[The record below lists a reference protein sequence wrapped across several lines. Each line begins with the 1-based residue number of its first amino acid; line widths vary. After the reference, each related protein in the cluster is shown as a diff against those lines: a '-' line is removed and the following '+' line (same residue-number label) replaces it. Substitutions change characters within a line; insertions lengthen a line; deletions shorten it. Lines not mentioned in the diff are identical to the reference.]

1 VSDQERAIVPPERPG
16 EGTAERGVDAV
27 VVIAVLAPIA
37 GFVALLAIP
46 TADVTW
52 EHHPAHFWLVLGTAA
67 LAAGLGWA
75 IGVTARRRSDARLF
89 LVSLA
94 FFTAASFLGLHALAT
109 PGVLLDG
116 PNEGFVIATPVGL
129 LFASGLA
136 LWSSMR
142 LDGERA
148 RWVLARSGRLRLAV
162 VAVIAIWGVWS
173 LAAVAPLDGM
183 LPGETATT
191 ELWILAAPGVALYAI
206 SAFRYLELAQRR
218 RSPLALSVAAAWALL
233 GEAMLAIALA
243 RSWHATWWEWHLLM
257 LAAFGAVGIV
267 AQRMP
272 ESERFGDLYLDEV
285 AGGTRDVT
293 VLFADLMGFT
303 SFSESHDSDV
313 VQSML
318 NTYFSVV
325 IPVVR
330 AAGGRVD
337 RYIGDAVMVT
347 FNVSTDQADHAV
359 LAAGAALSFQAA
371 AAGVAGEH
379 PEWPRFRVGLNTGPA
394 TVGLVGGGGERGY
407 TVLGDTVNLASR
419 LEGLAPAGGVVIGGS
434 TLAHLVGARVTSMG
448 KVQVKGREEPVD
460 AWLLESIGG
469 VTAG

>member
-1 VSDQERAIVPPERPG
+1 VRTLSPEGATASRERSSD
-16 EGTAERGVDAV
+16 RGIDAV
-27 VVIAVLAPIA
+27 VLVAVLAPIV
-37 GFVALLAIP
+37 GFVALLAVP
-46 TADVTW
+46 TADVSW
-52 EHHPAHFWLVLGTAA
+52 EQHPAHFWLVLGTAGI
-67 LAAGLGWA
+67 AAALGWA
-75 IGVTARRRSDARLF
+75 IGVTARRRADARLF

-94 FFTAASFLGLHALAT
+94 FVTAASFLGLHALAT

-129 LFASGLA
+129 LFASGFA

-142 LDGERA
+142 LDGDRA
-148 RWVLARSGRLRLAV
+148 RWVLARSTWLRLGVVGAV
-162 VAVIAIWGVWS
+162 VAWGAWSIAAI
-173 LAAVAPLDGM
+173 APLDSM

-191 ELWILAAPGVALYAI
+191 ELWILAGPGVLLYAI
-206 SAFRYLELAQRR
+206 SAIRYAQLAQARS
-218 RSPLALSVAAAWALL
+218 SPLALAVGAAWALL

-257 LAAFGAVGIV
+257 LAAFGAIAIV

-285 AGGTRDVT
+285 AAGTRDVT
-293 VLFADLMGFT
+293 VLFADLKGFT
-303 SFSESHDSDV
+303 SYSEGHESEV
-313 VQSML
+313 VQAML

-325 IPVVR
+325 IPEVT

-347 FNVSTDQADHAV
+347 FNVSTDQPDHPV
-359 LAAGAALSFQAA
+359 RAARTALRFQEAAN
-371 AAGVAGEH
+371 GVARDH
-379 PEWPRFRVGLNTGPA
+379 PEWPKFRVGLNTGPA
-394 TVGLVGGGGERGY
+394 TVGLVGGGAERGY

-434 TLAHLVGARVTSMG
+434 TLTHLVGARVTSMG
-448 KVQVKGREEPVD
+448 KVQVKGRDAPVD
-460 AWLLESIGG
+460 AWLLEELGDARG
-469 VTAG
+469 